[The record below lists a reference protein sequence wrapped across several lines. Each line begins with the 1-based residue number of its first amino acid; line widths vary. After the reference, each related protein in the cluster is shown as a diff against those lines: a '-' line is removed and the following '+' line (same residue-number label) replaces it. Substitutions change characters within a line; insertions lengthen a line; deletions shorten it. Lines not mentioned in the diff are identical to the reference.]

1 MGPGFHSALRGGLTP
16 IASWLDTL
24 RKGPS
29 AALVF
34 VYRHPA
40 GEAERFVDIACEG
53 CNSMPVCIAGVSDH
67 AILQWGSTFLVS
79 LPFRPLLL
87 PISPE
92 STQLSN
98 NRFAL
103 IKVHWLRMVKSPESK
118 NDFRVSKLH
127 FVSVSSHLFLFFASA
142 ETLMQVL
149 PKKSVMLM
157 SCISS
162 WSPSL
167 SLKGLSVGRI
177 YFLSLFK

>member
-1 MGPGFHSALRGGLTP
+1 MGPGFHSALRRGLTP

-24 RKGPS
+24 RKGQS

-67 AILQWGSTFLVS
+67 AILQWGSAFLVS

-103 IKVHWLRMVKSPESK
+103 IKVYWLRMVKSPESK
-118 NDFRVSKLH
+118 
-127 FVSVSSHLFLFFASA
+127 
-142 ETLMQVL
+142 TLGY
-149 PKKSVMLM
+149 PN
-157 SCISS
+157 CISFHS
-162 WSPSL
+162 A
-167 SLKGLSVGRI
+167 VTYF
-177 YFLSLFK
+177 YFLHLQKPWCKCYRKKAWC

>member
-1 MGPGFHSALRGGLTP
+1 MGPGFHSALRRGLTP
-16 IASWLDTL
+16 MGSWLDTL

-40 GEAERFVDIACEG
+40 GEADRFVDIACEG

-87 PISPE
+87 SMSPK
-92 STQLSN
+92 STQLRN

-103 IKVHWLRMVKSPESK
+103 IKVYWLRIVKSPKSK
-118 NDFRVSKLH
+118 NDFRVSKAH
-127 FVSVSSHLFLFFASA
+127 FVSVSSHLFLLFFALQKQSLDASA
-142 ETLMQVL
+142 VVDR
-149 PKKSVMLM
+149 KIAW
-157 SCISS
+157 C
-162 WSPSL
+162 
-167 SLKGLSVGRI
+167 
-177 YFLSLFK
+177 